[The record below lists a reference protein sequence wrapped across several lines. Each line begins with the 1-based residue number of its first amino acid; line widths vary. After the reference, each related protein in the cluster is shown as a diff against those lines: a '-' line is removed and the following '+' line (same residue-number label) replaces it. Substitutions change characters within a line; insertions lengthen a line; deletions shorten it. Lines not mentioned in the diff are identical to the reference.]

1 MSTARSKKES
11 GPHSGRSPS
20 IYRRSFDYCLKCR
33 KEVEKIREE
42 FKKEIDYQY
51 VLLDAGLRAGE
62 ERIFSGIKNRKKKK
76 IEGGTNDI
84 TKNNKR

>member
-1 MSTARSKKES
+1 MIMYTCDICGKSVNYLETMI
-11 GPHSGRSPS
+11 

-33 KEVEKIREE
+33 KEVEKIRED

-62 ERIFSGIKNRKKKK
+62 ERIFSRIKNRKNRRRYK
-76 IEGGTNDI
+76 
-84 TKNNKR
+84 

>member
-1 MSTARSKKES
+1 MIMYTCDICGKSVNYLDTMV
-11 GPHSGRSPS
+11 

-51 VLLDAGLRAGE
+51 VLLDAGLRAKE
-62 ERIFSGIKNRKKKK
+62 ENIISRIRSKKNRRHK
-76 IEGGTNDI
+76 
-84 TKNNKR
+84 

>member
-1 MSTARSKKES
+1 MYTCDICGKSVNYLETMV
-11 GPHSGRSPS
+11 